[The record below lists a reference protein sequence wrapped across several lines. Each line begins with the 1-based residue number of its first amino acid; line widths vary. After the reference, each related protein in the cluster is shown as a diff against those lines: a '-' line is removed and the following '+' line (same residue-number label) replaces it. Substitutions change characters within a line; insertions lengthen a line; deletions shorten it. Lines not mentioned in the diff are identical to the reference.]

1 MKQRLLGLLAA
12 MGMSAALL
20 SFVVAPTAGAAGAS
34 PAGAADSSPDITITQ
49 TTKPSGWF
57 CLPSFLALRPKVTN
71 TPTSFVLEIKAVVRP
86 CNTVTAHAVIY
97 LMPANGGAW
106 PQTLDQKQTFTINK
120 RGTTTVT
127 FAKHCQPAQFDVV
140 TGATPPTIAPWGPWH
155 GLPLFPFQFLTTSLQ
170 YFPGPDCI
178 PGGECD
184 DYTPSNVVADPSQVS
199 PGDQVTI
206 SGNGVPGDT
215 VTATLESSPAL
226 ALGSSV
232 VDSNGQFTIVGTVP
246 ASVTPG
252 VYDVKLSSELCPT
265 FSVISL
271 IVGPQVQAANVA
283 ATLPPPTGD
292 NGPMSQR
299 VAAGLLALVAGG
311 FAITRLSGRRA
322 RLHPSRSG

>member
-1 MKQRLLGLLAA
+1 MLRDIRGKLATGIMCLVLLTV
-12 MGMSAALL
+12 
-20 SFVVAPTAGAAGAS
+20 VVAPGAGATTAS
-34 PAGAADSSPDITITQ
+34 AAGAADTSPDITVTQ
-49 TTKPSGWF
+49 TTKPPGWF
-57 CLPSFLALRPKVTN
+57 CLPSFLALRPHVTS
-71 TPTSFVLEIKAVVRP
+71 TPTSFVLTIDAVVKP

-97 LMPANGGAW
+97 LMPTNGGAW
-106 PQTLDQKQTFTINK
+106 PQTLDQKQTFTISQ
-120 RGTTTVT
+120 RGTTTIT

-184 DYTPSNVVADPSQVS
+184 DYTPSNVVANPSQVS

-215 VTATLESSPAL
+215 VTATLESSPNVV
-226 ALGSSV
+226 LGSAN
-232 VDSNGQFTIVGTVP
+232 VDINGQFTIVGTVP

-252 VYDVKLSSELCPT
+252 IYNVKIASDLCPT

-283 ATLPPPTGD
+283 ATLPPSPGD
-292 NGPMSQR
+292 NGPMSPR
-299 VAAGLLALVAGG
+299 VVAGLLALVVGG

-322 RLHPSRSG
+322 RLRPSRSD